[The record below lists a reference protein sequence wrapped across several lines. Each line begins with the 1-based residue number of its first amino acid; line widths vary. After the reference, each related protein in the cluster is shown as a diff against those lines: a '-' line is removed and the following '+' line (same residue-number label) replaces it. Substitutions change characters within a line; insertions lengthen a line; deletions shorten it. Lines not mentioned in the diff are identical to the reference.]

1 MNMKEEHVMNSNETS
16 RRAGLSFARL
26 AAATAL
32 AIGVAGSFSVASAAE
47 SGKSNE
53 QLREMLPANVRDAGT
68 MKVAISLAYPP
79 MEYSDAGSTDLK
91 GADIDLAKEVANRLG
106 LKIDFQNVDFSQLIT
121 SVTTGRSDMIWTAFS
136 DLTKRQG
143 QLDFIDYFKTGNQI
157 FAPVAYQDSIKTVKD
172 LCGKTVSVATGTSWV
187 GFMEELSKQTCDAS
201 NQINLLQ
208 IGTLGE
214 QLMQL
219 KQDRAQA
226 VMMGFEG
233 VLDLQKQQPDK
244 FYTFGDLYDPGNY
257 GIGFAKESTQLR
269 EAVLATL
276 EAMKADGAYEE
287 ILDRYGL
294 KEAAVDSFTVN
305 AGK

>member
-1 MNMKEEHVMNSNETS
+1 MKSSNTS

-26 AAATAL
+26 AVATAL
-32 AIGVAGSFSVASAAE
+32 AFGVAGSFAASAAE

-53 QLREMLPANVRDAGT
+53 QLREMLPASVRDAGT
-68 MKVAISLAYPP
+68 MKVVISLAYPP

-91 GADIDLAKEVANRLG
+91 GADIDLAKEVADRLG
-106 LKIDFQNVDFSQLIT
+106 LKIDFQNVEFPQLIT
-121 SVTTGRSDMIWTAFS
+121 SVTTGRADMIWTAFS

-143 QLDFIDYFKTGNQI
+143 QLDFIDYFKTGNKI
-157 FAPVAYQDSIKTVKD
+157 FVPVSYQDNIKAVKD
-172 LCGKTVSVATGTSWV
+172 LCGKTVSVATGTNWV
-187 GFMEELSKQTCDAS
+187 GIMEDLSKQTCDAS
-201 NQINLLQ
+201 NQVNILQ

-244 FYTFGDLYDPGNY
+244 FYTIGDLYDPGNY
-257 GIGFAKESTQLR
+257 GIGFAKGSTQLR
-269 EAVLATL
+269 DAVQATL
-276 EAMKADGAYEE
+276 EAMKADGAYEK

>member
-1 MNMKEEHVMNSNETS
+1 MKSNQTN
-16 RRAGLSFARL
+16 RRSGHLGSIARL
-26 AAATAL
+26 AMATAL
-32 AIGVAGSFSVASAAE
+32 ALGVPGSIVAASADTAPSE
-47 SGKSNE
+47 E
-53 QLREMLPANVRDAGT
+53 LRQMLPESVRDAGT
-68 MKVAISLAYPP
+68 LNVAISLAYPP

-91 GADIDLAKEVANRLG
+91 GADIDLAKEVAARLG
-106 LKIDFQNVDFSQLIT
+106 LKINFQNVDFSQLIT

-136 DLTKRQG
+136 DLTTRQE

-157 FAPVAYQDSIKTVKD
+157 FVPTSYQDNIKTVQD

-187 GFMEELSKQTCDAS
+187 GFMETLSKETCDAS
-201 NQINLLQ
+201 AQMNLLQ

-233 VLDLQKQQPDK
+233 VLDLQKQQPDQ
-244 FYTFGDLYDPGNY
+244 FYTVGDLYDPGNY
-257 GIGFAKESTQLR
+257 GIAFAKESTQLR
-269 EAVLATL
+269 EAVKATL
-276 EAMKADGAYEE
+276 DAMKADGAYTD

-294 KEAAVDSFTVN
+294 KGAAVESFTVN

>member
-1 MNMKEEHVMNSNETS
+1 MKSSNTS

-26 AAATAL
+26 AVATAL
-32 AIGVAGSFSVASAAE
+32 AFGVPGSLAAASAAE
-47 SGKSNE
+47 AGKSNE

-68 MKVAISLAYPP
+68 MKVVISLAYPP

-91 GADIDLAKEVANRLG
+91 GADIDLAKEVADRLG
-106 LKIDFQNVDFSQLIT
+106 LKIDFQNVEFSQLIT
-121 SVTTGRSDMIWTAFS
+121 SVTTGRADMIWTAFS
-136 DLTKRQG
+136 DIAKRQG
-143 QLDFIDYFKTGNQI
+143 QLDFIDYFRTGNQI
-157 FAPVAYQDSIKTVKD
+157 FVPVAYQDSIKTVQD

-187 GFMEELSKQTCDAS
+187 GFMEGLSKETCDAS
-201 NQINLLQ
+201 SPMNLLQ

-244 FYTFGDLYDPGNY
+244 FYTIGELYDPGNY
-257 GIGFAKESTQLR
+257 GIAFAKESTQLR
-269 EAVLATL
+269 DAVKATL
-276 EAMKADGAYEE
+276 EAMKADGTYEE

-294 KEAAVDSFTVN
+294 KQAAMEDFTIN

>member
-1 MNMKEEHVMNSNETS
+1 MKSNPTS
-16 RRAGLSFARL
+16 RQSGRL
-26 AAATAL
+26 GSIASLAVATAL
-32 AIGVAGSFSVASAAE
+32 TLGVPGSLMAASAAA
-47 SGKSNE
+47 SAPNE
-53 QLREMLPANVRDAGT
+53 DLRQMLPASVRDAGT
-68 MKVAISLAYPP
+68 LNIAISLAYPP

-91 GADIDLAKEVANRLG
+91 GADIDLAKEVAARLG
-106 LKIDFQNVDFSQLIT
+106 LKINFQNVDFSQLIT

-136 DLTKRQG
+136 DLTKRQE

-157 FAPVAYQDSIKTVKD
+157 FAPVENQDSIKTIKD

-187 GFMEELSKQTCDAS
+187 AFMEELSKQTCDAS
-201 NQINLLQ
+201 SQMNLLQ

-244 FYTFGDLYDPGNY
+244 FYTMGELYDRGNY
-257 GIGFAKESTQLR
+257 GIAFAKESTQLR
-269 EAVLATL
+269 EAVKATL
-276 EAMKADGAYEE
+276 DSMKADGAYEE

>member
-1 MNMKEEHVMNSNETS
+1 MKSNQTNHRS
-16 RRAGLSFARL
+16 GHLGSIARL
-26 AAATAL
+26 AVATAL
-32 AIGVAGSFSVASAAE
+32 ALGVPGSIFAASADTAP
-47 SGKSNE
+47 NE
-53 QLREMLPANVRDAGT
+53 ELRQMLPESVRDAGT
-68 MKVAISLAYPP
+68 LNVAISLAYPP

-91 GADIDLAKEVANRLG
+91 GADIDLAKEVAARLG
-106 LKIDFQNVDFSQLIT
+106 LKINFQNVDFSQLIT

-136 DLTKRQG
+136 DLTTRQE

-157 FAPVAYQDSIKTVKD
+157 FVPASYQDNIKTVQD

-187 GFMEELSKQTCDAS
+187 GFMENLSKETCDAS
-201 NQINLLQ
+201 AQMNLLQ

-233 VLDLQKQQPDK
+233 VLDLQKQQPDQ
-244 FYTFGDLYDPGNY
+244 FYTVGDLYDPGNY
-257 GIGFAKESTQLR
+257 GIAFAKESTQLR
-269 EAVLATL
+269 EAVKATL
-276 EAMKADGAYEE
+276 DAMKADGAYTD

-294 KEAAVDSFTVN
+294 KGAAVESFTVN